1 MTAHPASTRDSSGQP
16 VAAGSPFAFRPAS
29 RIEQLP
35 PYLFARINKLTYD
48 KRRSGCDV
56 IDMSM
61 GNPSDPPAQFII
73 DKLAEAANDPRSHGY
88 APASGIASL
97 RREVASRYLRKWGV
111 RLDPETEVIG
121 TLLRYEVDTEFG
133 VGGAPIIDER
143 A

>member
-1 MTAHPASTRDSSGQP
+1 MSASPPQSSQKSP
-16 VAAGSPFAFRPAS
+16 VAGSPVPVAELPLFRPAT

-35 PYLFARINKLTYD
+35 PYLFALINKLTYD

-88 APASGIASL
+88 APASGIASCGG
-97 RREVASRYLRKWGV
+97 RSPRGTCGNGV
-111 RLDPETEVIG
+111 
-121 TLLRYEVDTEFG
+121 FG
-133 VGGAPIIDER
+133 SIPMPR
-143 A
+143 

>member
-1 MTAHPASTRDSSGQP
+1 MHIQA
-16 VAAGSPFAFRPAS
+16 AS

-35 PYLFARINKLTYD
+35 PYLFARINKLTYE

-73 DKLAEAANDPRSHGY
+73 DKLAEAASDTRNHGY
-88 APASGIASL
+88 APATGVVSL

-111 RLDPETEVIG
+111 RLDPETEVLG
-121 TLLRYEVDTEFG
+121 TLGSKEGFG
-133 VGGAPIIDER
+133 HLCLAMIDPGDDVI
-143 A
+143 AVSYTHLTLPTILLV